1 MDEDYFFQIEDEITD
16 DRLFILIIYDITNNS
31 KRVKFAKLLLGYGF
45 RIQKSAF
52 EAVLTKTKY
61 EKLKQEIPEFVD
73 KEEDSIR
80 IYQIKGKTQA
90 VSYTHLV
97 AEDEKELQ
105 KRMLI
110 GDSKY
115 VRTYGKNK
123 MYTGKNVATKLWVG
137 NYHSDC
143 NTFEEM
149 AKKSEGIERIGVLK
163 MCIRDRIR
171 TMYQSRCVKLHI
183 HRKIQGIL
191 QKRNCI
197 KK

>member
-1 MDEDYFFQIEDEITD
+1 MKNTAFFTILSEKEDNALE
-16 DRLFILIIYDITNNS
+16 LP
-31 KRVKFAKLLLGYGF
+31 LGY
-45 RIQKSAF
+45 
-52 EAVLTKTKY
+52 Y
-61 EKLKQEIPEFVD
+61 
-73 KEEDSIR
+73 
-80 IYQIKGKTQA
+80 
-90 VSYTHLV
+90 LV

-149 AKKSEGIERIGVLK
+149 AKKSEGIERIGVLRADVDNLGTTFVSWDLK
-163 MCIRDRIR
+163 MHRI
-171 TMYQSRCVKLHI
+171 TTGM
-183 HRKIQGIL
+183 
-191 QKRNCI
+191 
-197 KK
+197 